1 MGHMLLGGTGLRF
14 QKGDSFQLA
23 EVWVSVCLFAC
34 GPKALG
40 QNSKQAVSLRLRKN
54 LKYLKRGLTAASL
67 VALVEAV
74 GESVALPP
82 ARHTLP
88 ISTHEISRAV
98 ALCGD
103 VIAWQQL
110 AL

>member
-1 MGHMLLGGTGLRF
+1 MWTQSIRTEF
-14 QKGDSFQLA
+14 KTSRLA
-23 EVWVSVCLFAC
+23 TEKLEIF
-34 GPKALG
+34 
-40 QNSKQAVSLRLRKN
+40 
-54 LKYLKRGLTAASL
+54 KRGLTAASL